1 MSPRA
6 YDRTLRLAA
15 AEEARRRITEAAA
28 ALHAMHGAVGT
39 SHAMIAEKAGV
50 SIPTVYKYF
59 PTTNDLI
66 PACTGLVAGRAP
78 LALGEAV
85 FDGIADVP
93 ERLRTLA
100 RALFRVHEY
109 FAPWLR
115 WCDTDAAS
123 FPALRKFLDEGRLAR
138 LQLLRRALSPKGA
151 TAPAESELLTAHILL
166 EYPSWK
172 VLTSAGRTSE
182 EAAAVAADAV
192 LRLLSS
198 RPNERRRP

>member
-28 ALHAMHGAVGT
+28 ALHARHGAVGT
-39 SHAMIAEKAGV
+39 SHAMIAQRAGV

-59 PTTNDLI
+59 PTTDDLI

-78 LALGEAV
+78 LALDE
-85 FDGIADVP
+85 GIFGGAADVP
-93 ERLRTLA
+93 TRVRALA
-100 RALFRVHEY
+100 AALFRLHEY

-115 WCDTDAAS
+115 WCDTDAAA
-123 FPALRKFLDEGRLAR
+123 FPSLQKFLEQGRLGR
-138 LQLLRRALSPKGA
+138 LQLLRLALAPKGA
-151 TAPAESELLTAHILL
+151 RPPEESSLLTAHILL

-182 EAAAVAADAV
+182 QAAAEAADAV
-192 LRLLSS
+192 LRLLAS
-198 RPNERRRP
+198 RPNERRHP

>member
-6 YDRTLRLAA
+6 YDRRLRIAA
-15 AEEARRRITEAAA
+15 AEEAKRRITEAAA
-28 ALHAMHGAVGT
+28 ALHARHGAVGT

-59 PTTNDLI
+59 PTTDELI

-78 LALGEAV
+78 LALGEGI
-85 FDGIADVP
+85 FDALSDVP
-93 ERLRTLA
+93 ERLRALA
-100 RALFRVHEY
+100 RALFRIHEY

-115 WCDTDAAS
+115 WSDTDAAA
-123 FPALRKFLDEGRLAR
+123 FPALQKFLEEGRLAR

-151 TAPAESELLTAHILL
+151 KAPAESELLTAHILL

-172 VLTSAGRTSE
+172 VLTSAGHPSE
-182 EAAAVAADAV
+182 EAAALAADAV

-198 RPNERRRP
+198 RPIERRRP